1 MRTRVALMLQMFGL
15 CFRTRP
21 MAIGV
26 VVVIMI
32 MDALAATVLAVM
44 QGILIEHAP
53 QGLDRGVLGVV
64 AVGAVFV
71 ALTIVAHRVIITL
84 QRDVAEAVELTLI
97 DDLLGWT
104 TQPATIEHLQ
114 EPLFLDRLSVVV
126 RRTQGLA
133 HAVWAAALMLS
144 SIVSVVVS
152 LTVLG
157 RIHPALVGLAAFS
170 IPPIIMAGRAGDL
183 YMQAVDKNAK
193 LLRLEEQLTA
203 VATDAGSVAA
213 ARVGAG
219 LFKRNPTVLV
229 LDEPTAAL
237 DPQSEHDLFAAFAER
252 ARTMRAFNGGGHDPR
267 VAPVLHRDHD
277 RFIMV
282 LDGGRLVEHG
292 THAEL
297 LAAGGTY
304 RALYEAQARG
314 YAESEDAT
322 QS

>member
-1 MRTRVALMLQMFGL
+1 MRTRVALMLQIFGL

-21 MAIGV
+21 MATGV

-32 MDALAATVLAVM
+32 IDALAATVLAVM
-44 QGILIEHAP
+44 QGFLIEHAP

-157 RIHPALVGLAAFS
+157 RIHPALVGLAAFPSPRSSWPVGPATS
-170 IPPIIMAGRAGDL
+170 ICRPWTRMR
-183 YMQAVDKNAK
+183 
-193 LLRLEEQLTA
+193 
-203 VATDAGSVAA
+203 SCS
-213 ARVGAG
+213 G
-219 LFKRNPTVLV
+219 LK
-229 LDEPTAAL
+229 
-237 DPQSEHDLFAAFAER
+237 S
-252 ARTMRAFNGGGHDPR
+252 
-267 VAPVLHRDHD
+267 
-277 RFIMV
+277 
-282 LDGGRLVEHG
+282 
-292 THAEL
+292 
-297 LAAGGTY
+297 
-304 RALYEAQARG
+304 
-314 YAESEDAT
+314 S
-322 QS
+322 